1 MIYVD
6 NLNEFVR
13 LLIDDSV
20 SGLFFPQNKEYVKTS
35 EMVKLIAEF
44 HGKKI
49 KFTRFFNLLLK
60 LINIDI
66 VNKVF
71 GDLIYE
77 KDISE
82 YKKNYNIYDF
92 IDSISLTEKETIN

>member
-1 MIYVD
+1 
-6 NLNEFVR
+6 
-13 LLIDDSV
+13 
-20 SGLFFPQNKEYVKTS
+20 
-35 EMVKLIAEF
+35 MVKLIAEA

-49 KFTRFFNLLLK
+49 RFTKLFNPLLK
-60 LINIDI
+60 LLNISVI
-66 VNKVF
+66 HKVF